1 MSIVNVKLRK
11 LVNWYHQKQLKN
23 HDFSIIAS
31 NCIGSFICHDL
42 HVRFNLPFVNLWLHA
57 DDFMKYLQNMR
68 HYNSCNLT
76 FIKEEGVEYPIGLLD
91 DIKIYFQH
99 YKSEEEAKIKW
110 IQRVKRINYDN
121 LFVMFTDRDGCT
133 YQHLKAFEDLDIKN
147 KVVFTHKPYSEF
159 KSAYHIKGFEQQ
171 DKLGNLYEY
180 RHRFTG
186 FKYYDQFQYVKWLNK
201 GE

>member
-11 LVNWYHQKQLKN
+11 LVNWYHQKRLKN

-42 HVRFNLPFVNLWLHA
+42 HVRFNSPFVNLWLHA
-57 DDFMKYLQNMR
+57 DDFIKYLQNMR
-68 HYNSCNLT
+68 YYNSCTLT
-76 FIKEEGVEYPIGLLD
+76 FIKEEGIEYPVGLLD
-91 DIKIYFQH
+91 DIKIYFKH
-99 YKSEEEAKIKW
+99 YKNEEEAKTKW

-121 LFVMFTDRDGCT
+121 LFVIFTDRDGCT
-133 YQHLKAFEDLDIKN
+133 YQHLKAFEELDIKN
-147 KVVFTHKPYSEF
+147 KVVFTHKPYPEF
-159 KSAYHIKGFEQQ
+159 KSAYYIKGFEQQ

-186 FKYYDQFQYVKWLNK
+186 FKYYDQFNYVKWLN
-201 GE
+201 G